1 MKKYLFVLAAT
12 MFCLVSNV
20 SAEEGDKDLNLR
32 PQHNHKPRTPQ
43 SEIIITCTY
52 DNEELT
58 LSFTGYNGVTNISLV
73 DVSSQQIVYHDTNFV
88 TSPDTLSINVSQ
100 VPVSTYYLFVELE
113 DGTIYYG
120 CIQL

>member
-1 MKKYLFVLAAT
+1 MKKYLFVLAAA
-12 MFCLVSNV
+12 MFCLVSN
-20 SAEEGDKDLNLR
+20 AEEKKVELKKEVNIG
-32 PQHNHKPRTPQ
+32 KPRTPQ
-43 SEIIITCTY
+43 SDVIITCTY

-58 LSFTGYNGVTNISLV
+58 LSFTGYNGVTGINLV
-73 DVSSQQIVYHDTNFV
+73 DVSSQQSVYHDTDFV

-100 VPVSTYYLFVELE
+100 VPFSTYYLFVELE